1 MPTLCPVLSC
11 AVCSVIRCSIIYCEG
26 SNKIQVRHITC
37 PGRKNHLPSMP
48 LHSHHIRPPLNKWSP
63 HDYFL
68 LEFGYIIPSRCTHKS
83 CLMLSRRSL
92 LKIVNSCERNR
103 AQGLHSCLSW
113 VTVLD
118 EHATLELL
126 ISIPSNF
133 QFHQPSTTPSY
144 LSMPSTRKILI
155 KWMSCSA

>member
-92 LKIVNSCERNR
+92 LKIVNSSERNR
-103 AQGLHSCLSW
+103 GSGASQLS
-113 VTVLD
+113 
-118 EHATLELL
+118 LL
-126 ISIPSNF
+126 GHRIRRTRYFGTPHFNSIKFSIPSTFNNTLVPLDAF
-133 QFHQPSTTPSY
+133 NS
-144 LSMPSTRKILI
+144 
-155 KWMSCSA
+155 